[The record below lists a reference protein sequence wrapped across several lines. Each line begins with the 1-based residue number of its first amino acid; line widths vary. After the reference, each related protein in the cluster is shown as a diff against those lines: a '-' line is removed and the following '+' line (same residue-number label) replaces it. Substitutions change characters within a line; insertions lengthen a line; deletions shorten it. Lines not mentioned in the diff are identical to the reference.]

1 MTLASVMLASV
12 TPTGVALPAQF
23 SVPAAWRPTPLSLPT
38 AWRPVVALAA
48 TAPEIRITPAAPV
61 QGDTVTILIR
71 APADA
76 AVSVE
81 IDRIAVAVFLAGE
94 GTRRALIG
102 TDPNTAV
109 GPHTIAVTVTVPGS
123 ESTKTIRAVRVGS
136 GKFGVRHLTLP
147 PKTVALITPQNL
159 ATERRA
165 LDAVLNRRTPE
176 AWWQGPMQAP
186 AAGPVDSPYGEQ
198 GYYNGRRMWWHQG
211 VDFDVPAG
219 APVVAANA
227 GVVALARALPLGGN
241 TVVIDHGQG
250 VLTEYLHLSAF
261 TVHEGDRVARGA
273 LIGRIGATG
282 LVTGPSLHWGVYVA
296 GRWVNP
302 LFWLAPRPGLT
313 L

>member
-1 MTLASVMLASV
+1 MV
-12 TPTGVALPAQF
+12 GVSA
-23 SVPAAWRPTPLSLPT
+23 
-38 AWRPVVALAA
+38 
-48 TAPEIRITPAAPV
+48 APEIRIMPAAPV
-61 QGDTVTILIR
+61 QGDTVTILIP
-71 APADA
+71 APAEA
-76 AVSVE
+76 AVSVQ
-81 IDRIAVAVFLAGE
+81 IDRIAVAVFPAGE

-109 GPHTIAVTVTVPGS
+109 GPHTVAVTVTVPGS
-123 ESTKTIRAVRVGS
+123 EPVKTIRAIHVGS
-136 GKFGVRHLTLP
+136 GKFGVRYLTLP
-147 PKTVALITPQNL
+147 PKTAALITPLNL

-165 LDAVLNRRTPE
+165 LDAVLRRRTPE

-186 AAGPVDSPYGEQ
+186 SAGPVDSPYGEQ

-211 VDFDVPAG
+211 VDFDAPAG

-282 LVTGPSLHWGVYVA
+282 LVTGPSLHWGVYAA